1 MPAPTVRIAAWS
13 AGADAA
19 ATWSR
24 TPLDMS
30 STRRDLGVQAIVEK
44 QSARSTTSLGARY
57 ESSATSYRVA
67 STALAAQTPVATV
80 SFDHTQ
86 ALAQHLALS
95 LGASLAATDGSLY
108 PGPRAQLR
116 WNGIERVTLSGSY
129 ARTHQFAQSLRN
141 AESVVA
147 AVFPADLFM
156 GAGANNVPVARSDQ
170 VVMAAEYRPAA
181 GIRFGAQA
189 WTRDMR
195 GLLLA
200 APATTGPF
208 AEAEFTTGDGSASG
222 ISLEAGQASYTPEHA
237 AAHRI
242 ETGVIFFPG
251 PTSSI
256 RLGVTGAFGRTTTS
270 ISGGLEWEACNLI
283 DRGCEFGGTPEYD
296 PNALGA
302 SKLPGYLRIDLGV
315 RKHWH
320 FAVAGRDA
328 LVGLFGTVTNVVN
341 QKNVLTWTRDPLSG
355 ERVPI
360 EMRPL
365 APLVVGLDWR
375 F

>member
-1 MPAPTVRIAAWS
+1 
-13 AGADAA
+13 
-19 ATWSR
+19 
-24 TPLDMS
+24 MS
-30 STRRDLGVQAIVEK
+30 STRRDLGVQAILEK
-44 QSARSTTSLGARY
+44 PSTRGTTTLGARY
-57 ESSATSYRVA
+57 ESSATAYRVA
-67 STALAAQTPVATV
+67 ATDLDAQIPVATI
-80 SFDHTQ
+80 SLDHTQ
-86 ALAQHLALS
+86 SLAHHFALR
-95 LGASLAATDGSLY
+95 LGASLAAADGSLY

-116 WNGIERVTLSGSY
+116 WNGNERLSLSGSY

-147 AVFPADLFM
+147 SVFPADLFI
-156 GAGANNVPVARSDQ
+156 GAGANGVPVARSDQ
-170 VVMAAEYRPAA
+170 VVLSAEYRPAA
-181 GIRFGAQA
+181 GIRLGAQA
-189 WTRDMR
+189 WTRDMS

-208 AEAEFTTGDGSASG
+208 AGAKFATGTGSASG
-222 ISLEAGQASYTPEHA
+222 VSLDAAATTRKTGFLLSYGYEQVRLEAGHVSYPPEHA

-256 RLGVTGAFGRTTTS
+256 RLGVTGAFGRTTSAIT
-270 ISGGLEWEACNLI
+270 GGLEWEACNLI
-283 DRGCEFGGTPEYD
+283 DRGCEFGGSPEYD
-296 PNALGA
+296 PAALGA

-341 QKNVLTWTRDPLSG
+341 QRNVLTWARDPLSG
-355 ERVPI
+355 ARVPI